1 MLRKVC
7 GLTLLLLAVP
17 TFAADI
23 SYNFIEAEYQEIDI
37 DSGFLGGF
45 DIDGDGYG
53 IGGSFELNENW
64 FIGASYSKADF
75 DFGVDLDQ
83 LMLGAGYHVPI
94 SDNADFY
101 GMFSFVSAEASV
113 DGFDSIDEDGYAA
126 TIGLRGM
133 IGERFEL
140 NGSLAYVDFGNGGD
154 STAFGAGALYNFSDA
169 FAAGFSVGI
178 DDDVTTY
185 GIGFRVYFDR

>member
-7 GLTLLLLAVP
+7 GLTLLLLAAP

-94 SDNADFY
+94 SDNADCY

-154 STAFGAGALYNFSDA
+154 STAFGAGALYNLGDA